1 MRGKNM
7 ANILEDYKNI
17 EESFF
22 ALDHENK
29 TVSIPLV
36 FEKPSDI
43 FDINAITKTPVFND
57 DFLEWIFA
65 SFQYSPRRYKVDL
78 DISFQDLE
86 GYKEEDLKKIFYKNI
101 FLEAKKNQK
110 ESTFKN
116 KIAIGL
122 VIMGVLSLTAMILL
136 MSLWKDGGIV
146 KEIISYIFDIAVTVT
161 LWEAMTILI
170 VDKKEKRELRTNLL
184 KRFHSI
190 SFHKKA

>member
-1 MRGKNM
+1 M

-101 FLEAKKNQK
+101 FLDAKKNQK

-122 VIMGVLSLTAMILL
+122 VITGVFSLTAMILL

-170 VDKKEKRELRTNLL
+170 VDKKEKREFCTNLL